1 MKELVKTIGDSKLYY
16 NDDLGQFEIERFDEI
31 ISIGD
36 VSLDEAIAEV
46 EAIEE

>member
-16 NDDLGQFEIERFDEI
+16 NDDLGQFEVERFDEV
-31 ISIGD
+31 ISLGD
-36 VSLDEAIAEV
+36 ITEAEAIAEV

>member
-31 ISIGD
+31 IPIGD

-46 EAIEE
+46 EEIEE